1 MSISARW
8 ARLAALLVAFAL
20 VIPTLAVGVA
30 AQDGDNVLRVHQ
42 VTYPDDFDPQ
52 KSSFTSEIAV
62 MLPAYEGLT
71 KFNNQGET
79 IPAAAERWEYNDDAT
94 EITFFLREGLQYSD
108 GSPLTAENFR
118 YAVERTCSPR
128 VLGEYQSILFEI
140 EGCAEF
146 AALAGD
152 DTSNPAEF
160 TDEQYNEAAA
170 ALGVEVVDDRT
181 LTLRLT
187 NPAPYYHTVAALWV
201 FFPVK
206 QEIVD
211 ADPDNW
217 WQTAENH
224 IGNGPFNFTGIEEQ
238 QLISY
243 EASETYWEGAP
254 QLDGFEYQYIPE
266 SAVAIEAFRSGE
278 LDVVDIENSALIP
291 QIQSDPELSP
301 NYLSY
306 PTAWSSG
313 IGYNLTMEPFTDQKV
328 REAFAYAFDRETYC
342 ATIRSGDCTPLTSWI
357 PQGLPGS
364 IETEAF
370 SFDPEAAVQA
380 LAESSYGGPEG
391 LPDITLYFN
400 SNDSANTARSE
411 WIAGQFR
418 DILGVEVALSP
429 TEGTTWT
436 DLQKSPETF
445 PQMGLNIGW
454 IQDYPDPQNWLSVYW
469 KCEASFAERRGYCN
483 EEFDELASQGDTTLD
498 QEERLGYYE
507 QAGEILV
514 ADQPMIF
521 VHAINANYLI
531 NPAVTGYEA
540 GASDVEWPGEFGS
553 LMTITKE

>member
-30 AQDGDNVLRVHQ
+30 AQDDANVLRIHQ
-42 VTYPDDFDPQ
+42 LTYPDDFDPQ
-52 KSSFTSEIAV
+52 KSSFTSEIVV

-71 KFNNQGET
+71 KFTNQGET
-79 IPAAAERWEYNDDAT
+79 IPAAAERWEYNEDAT
-94 EITFFLREGLQYSD
+94 EVTFFLREGLTYSD
-108 GSPLTAENFR
+108 GSPLTADNFR

-128 VLGEYQSILFEI
+128 VLGEYNSILFEI

-146 AALAGD
+146 AGLAGD
-152 DTSNPAEF
+152 DPAAPAEF

-211 ADPDNW
+211 AAPDNW
-217 WQTAENH
+217 WQSAENH
-224 IGNGPFNFTGIEEQ
+224 ISNGPFNFTGIEEQ

-243 EASETYWEGAP
+243 EASETYWEGRP
-254 QLDGFEYQYIPE
+254 QLDGLEYQYIPE

-278 LDVVDIENSALIP
+278 LDIAHIENSALIP
-291 QIQSDPELSP
+291 QIQGDADLSP
-301 NYLSY
+301 AYLSY

-313 IGYNLTMEPFTDQKV
+313 LGYNLTMEPFTDQKV

-342 ATIRSGDCTPLTSWI
+342 TTIRNGDCTPLTSWI
-357 PQGLPGS
+357 PQGIPGS
-364 IETEAF
+364 IETDAF
-370 SFDPEAAVQA
+370 AFDPEAAVQA
-380 LAESSYGGPEG
+380 LAESSYGGPEA
-391 LPDITLYFN
+391 LPEISFFYN
-400 SNDSANTARSE
+400 SNDSANTARAE
-411 WIAGQFR
+411 WIAGQYR
-418 DILGVEVALSP
+418 DILGVELVLEP

-436 DLQKSPETF
+436 DLRKSLETY

-469 KCEASFAERRGYCN
+469 KCDASFAQRFGYCN
-483 EEFDELASQGDTTLD
+483 EEFDELVTQGDTTLD
-498 QEERLGYYE
+498 PEERLTFYE

-514 ADQPMIF
+514 ADQPMTF
-521 VHAINANYLI
+521 VHAINANYLV